1 MKSFN
6 IKATGMSVIICIIFT
21 LNFFNESSKYKEDI
35 GAYDIYTLVILEKK
49 IDNFVEIYHKGEV
62 DKESEE
68 VFRDDIILLSEYLRR
83 SPVLKFMNAPVFK
96 IRDYLAYGYSEKE
109 IAWMSHFQKELRRIT
124 RLLHE
129 ESDDNIG
136 RVTYHYFQREDNI
149 KVLKSILS
157 EVE

>member
-6 IKATGMSVIICIIFT
+6 IKAASMSVIICIIFT
-21 LNFFNESSKYKEDI
+21 LILFHENSKYKEDI

-96 IRDYLAYGYSEKE
+96 IRDYLVYGYSEKE
-109 IAWMSHFQKELRRIT
+109 IAWMGHLQKELRRIT
-124 RLLHE
+124 KLLHE

-136 RVTYHYFQREDNI
+136 IVTYHYFQREYNI
-149 KVLKSILS
+149 KVLQSILS